1 MWLRWRA
8 SECLHS
14 RSAYISMS
22 LYPEVFSKTHQD
34 KGTSPEPL
42 VSPQIRPN
50 VKIKAV
56 HSLPAPIQIQNI
68 SKEASSPQNSVIRI
82 PGPPLSANLLYK
94 LDKSGK
100 PQDRR
105 VGFNPPTL
113 KQQPLRAVLLKS
125 AEESATFENEEI
137 RDKVRAAEPDH
148 SARQQQMKR
157 AATAREKQRTE
168 ARPASKP
175 LTMRRLL
182 RIREP
187 RSQSTTGS
195 ALITPS
201 APVAPAQTKGVR
213 YVLGEA
219 QMPPQFA
226 LPLAYCQTLGH
237 PVAKT
242 EIKEVIWQIV
252 GRLFKHV
259 GKFRLSQQGETA
271 DFYALSLGEW
281 APVSECC
288 GAALLVQLCRQAGG
302 KVLCTARQ
310 CYIRHLHNFLLSVA
324 ERERLWSEAGPQS
337 TESRSKA
344 VSMEIQKGSYRS
356 RSLRAQRPQSER
368 PTPSPQLHNLVFTNE
383 KLRHL
388 RTGSNVRP
396 FDLKDCLTFQ
406 PPAAP
411 RAFSPLRLLLAR
423 GGRRAGLAHS
433 LEELEA
439 VWTGLE
445 RG

>member
-1 MWLRWRA
+1 
-8 SECLHS
+8 
-14 RSAYISMS
+14 MS

-42 VSPQIRPN
+42 VNPQVRPN

-56 HSLPAPIQIQNI
+56 HSLPAPFQNI
-68 SKEASSPQNSVIRI
+68 SLPETKEASPLHSVIKI
-82 PGPPLSANLLYK
+82 PGPPLSTNWLYK
-94 LDKSGK
+94 LDRSSK

-113 KQQPLRAVLLKS
+113 KQQPLRAVVLKR

-137 RDKVRAAEPDH
+137 RDKVKAAEPDLSTRH
-148 SARQQQMKR
+148 QQVKR
-157 AATAREKQRTE
+157 AATAREKTE
-168 ARPASKP
+168 TRPAGKP

-201 APVAPAQTKGVR
+201 TPVAPAQTAGVR

-226 LPLAYCQTLGH
+226 LPLAYCQMLGH
-237 PVAKT
+237 PVAKA
-242 EIKEVIWQIV
+242 EIKEVILQIV
-252 GRLFKHV
+252 GRLFKQV

-324 ERERLWSEAGPQS
+324 ERESLWSEAGPQS
-337 TESRSKA
+337 SGSRSKV

-356 RSLRAQRPQSER
+356 RSLRAPRPQSER
-368 PTPSPQLHNLVFTNE
+368 PTPSPQLRNLVFTNE

-388 RTGSNVRP
+388 RTGSDARP

-406 PPAAP
+406 PPAGP

-423 GGRRAGLAHS
+423 AGRRAGLAHS